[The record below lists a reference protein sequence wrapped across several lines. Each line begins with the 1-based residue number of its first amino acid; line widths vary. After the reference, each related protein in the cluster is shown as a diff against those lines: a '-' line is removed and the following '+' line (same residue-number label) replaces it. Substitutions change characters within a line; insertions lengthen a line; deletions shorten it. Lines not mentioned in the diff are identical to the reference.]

1 MLFDGH
7 QNISSLIL
15 FYIFKVGIRNR
26 DLGISFAF
34 EARVFPYFEKVVV
47 RRTQNKPWLVSF
59 RQALLHHQQLL
70 GFSPGALTPWS
81 FPWKYCTG
89 GSGSQCAFEVCNSTA
104 PTEAIRKPSSQA
116 RMTVSITYI
125 CMCIQ
130 ICIH

>member
-34 EARVFPYFEKVVV
+34 EARVLPYFEKVVV

-70 GFSPGALTPWS
+70 GFSPSALAPWS